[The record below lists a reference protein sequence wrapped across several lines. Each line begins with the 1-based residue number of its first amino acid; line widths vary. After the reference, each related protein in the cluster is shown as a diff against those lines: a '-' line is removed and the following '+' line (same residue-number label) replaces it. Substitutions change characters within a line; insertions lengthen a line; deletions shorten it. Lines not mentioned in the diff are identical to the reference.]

1 MKKELLVFLGMSV
14 LSSSVM
20 GANQVPK
27 KDFLKRSAL
36 EVLNL
41 PAENRRQLAEVNA
54 EKYPQFL
61 ELAFDQNQP
70 MSLRWRALVAASD
83 AKGSAALKDILKAAD
98 SKEWFMRNAAL
109 VAVNSISISE
119 GEKLAQKL
127 ISDKALVVRSAAVE
141 ILQNSKDQ
149 EIRNTLW
156 VELNKDYNFKK
167 KQSLWI
173 RPQIVKVLA
182 KTPKDAE
189 IKDFMKLLDDKDLK
203 VHPSA
208 VAGLEKLTGVKL
220 GEGQDS
226 PSKLVGMWKDYLKET
241 KVEL

>member
-1 MKKELLVFLGMSV
+1 MRVTT
-14 LSSSVM
+14 
-20 GANQVPK
+20 
-27 KDFLKRSAL
+27 
-36 EVLNL
+36 
-41 PAENRRQLAEVNA
+41 
-54 EKYPQFL
+54 
-61 ELAFDQNQP
+61 
-70 MSLRWRALVAASD
+70 
-83 AKGSAALKDILKAAD
+83 LKDILKAAD

-109 VAVNSISISE
+109 VAVNNISSLE

-141 ILQNSKDQ
+141 VLQNSKDQ

-173 RPQIVKVLA
+173 RPQIVKILA

-189 IKDFMKLLDDKDLK
+189 MRDFMKLLDDKDLE
-203 VHPSA
+203 VHPAA

-220 GEGQDS
+220 GGGQES
-226 PSKLVGMWKDYLKET
+226 SSKLVGMWKDYLKET